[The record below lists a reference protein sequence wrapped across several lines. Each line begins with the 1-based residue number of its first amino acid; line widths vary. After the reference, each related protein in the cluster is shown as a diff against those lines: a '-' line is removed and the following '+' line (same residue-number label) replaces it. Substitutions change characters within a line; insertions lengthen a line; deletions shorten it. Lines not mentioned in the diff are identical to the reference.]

1 MTTALMPVPKQQY
14 FDSPNGR
21 PLAGGKVYTYAAG
34 TTTPKATYTDSA
46 GLVPQAN
53 PIILNARGEP
63 DSPIYWDGSYKVVLK
78 DSAGSTIYTVD
89 NYKSDPFGVVAFI
102 ASAASSAGSALL
114 GFIQATSGAVLR
126 TVQNKLRDHFGS
138 KDYGAVGDGVTDDR
152 NAINT
157 MLTNLTSDFTNFELY
172 FPKGSY
178 LIGSNL
184 TIPTGVALR
193 FHAGAKFVIPNGVT
207 VTMTNTELLAGR
219 QQIFQCT
226 GTGTVAGTV
235 RNDLIFP
242 EWWGAIADG
251 IHPPS
256 GADFSARAAA
266 AARNAPALQAA
277 LNFAGYAYSNNGL
290 TGTVSLP
297 YGQYVYDTTLS
308 VPLSVNI
315 IGAGVG
321 CGLFFYAATG
331 NAIEFINT
339 NNHLLKDFFL
349 APIAGPTWNYT
360 SGYGLYMKGVST
372 PVVDNV
378 WSSSFGAGTFYFES
392 VIEGRIRGCISDNS
406 NGPAFTIRG
415 VGQGSVL
422 SNCVTAGTAGICFDI
437 QNCYDWI
444 LTGCVGK
451 DGASGTNAFYMNGCE
466 NINLIG
472 CGCHSIMHEGL
483 VMTSTALS
491 CTAID
496 FFVNDA
502 SMAGSGLYA
511 GMSISGTR
519 NKLIAPKVTSNTPQY
534 NYGINIGGAATDCT
548 VVNENITPGTVG
560 SILDQQPIGSNT
572 YAVRKVTT
580 TDATP
585 TAIWA
590 KALNNN
596 CCVTLEALVVAR
608 QRGNTASATY
618 KFWVHAT
625 TGSVSTALASG
636 PTSIYSYE
644 SNALL
649 DATWVL
655 TSSAANAGVVS
666 LQITGL
672 AAGNPIDWEA
682 EVKCISV
689 TG

>member
-1 MTTALMPVPKQQY
+1 MTATLLPNAKQQ
-14 FDSPNGR
+14 FLDSNGR
-21 PLAGGKVYTYAAG
+21 PLAGGQVYFYIPNTSTLKNTWQDAG
-34 TTTPKATYTDSA
+34 KTVLNTDPVVLDANGQAIIYGDGQYRQVVYDVHNNLIWDRLTDSPALNSEFQSFVSSVNGPSGSDVVGFNQGIAGSITITSQDMLRQFVSVLSFGLTGDGITDNSTAIATMLA
-46 GLVPQAN
+46 GL
-53 PIILNARGEP
+53 
-63 DSPIYWDGSYKVVLK
+63 GSSNYEVL
-78 DSAGSTIYTVD
+78 
-89 NYKSDPFGVVAFI
+89 
-102 ASAASSAGSALL
+102 
-114 GFIQATSGAVLR
+114 
-126 TVQNKLRDHFGS
+126 
-138 KDYGAVGDGVTDDR
+138 
-152 NAINT
+152 
-157 MLTNLTSDFTNFELY
+157 
-172 FPKGSY
+172 FPKGDY
-178 LIGSNL
+178 LVGSNV
-184 TIPTGVALR
+184 TIPTNLALR
-193 FHAGAKFVIPNGVT
+193 FQDGARLLIPNGVT
-207 VTMTNTELLAGR
+207 VTLTTTELLAGR
-219 QQIFQCT
+219 QQVFKCT
-226 GTGTVAGTV
+226 GTGNVVGTV

-256 GADFSARAAA
+256 GSDFSARAAA

-277 LNFAGYAYSNNGL
+277 LNFAGYPYSNNGL

-315 IGAGVG
+315 IGYGVG
-321 CGLFFYAATG
+321 SGLFFYSATG
-331 NAIEFINT
+331 NAVECINT
-339 NNHLLKDFFL
+339 NNHLLKDFFI
-349 APIAGPTWNYT
+349 APIAGPTWNFT
-360 SGYGLYMKGVST
+360 TGYGLYMKGVST

-406 NGPAFTIRG
+406 NGPAISIRG

-422 SNCVTAGTAGICFDI
+422 SNCVTAGTTGACFDI

-444 LTGCVGK
+444 LVGCVGK

-483 VMTSTALS
+483 VMTSTSLS

-534 NYGINIGGAATDCT
+534 NYGINLGGAATDCT

-585 TAIWA
+585 TNIWS

-596 CCVTLEALVVAR
+596 CGATLEALVVAR

-625 TGSVSTALASG
+625 TSSVSTTLASG

-666 LQITGL
+666 LQVTGL

-682 EVKCISV
+682 TVTTIAV